1 MAGGITIRGTGGR
14 ATVSLTALNVLAGT
28 SCTKMVDEMTNRILL
43 VARGTVPV
51 RTGNLRAS
59 HTTSIRQEAMRVVGL
74 VAAEAEYAAAVHD
87 GAKMRNG
94 KKRKGNPWLAR
105 AARSSV
111 VGQGWKFTANRG

>member
-1 MAGGITIRGTGGR
+1 MGGITIRGTGGR
-14 ATVSLTALNVLAGT
+14 ATISFTALTVLAGT
-28 SCTKMVDEMTNRILL
+28 VGTKLVDEMTNRILL

-51 RTGNLRAS
+51 RTGNLRDS
-59 HTTSIRQEAMRVVGL
+59 HTPSIRQEALRVAGQVS
-74 VAAEAEYAAAVHD
+74 AEAEYAAAVHD

-111 VGQGWKFTANRG
+111 VGQGWKFTANKG